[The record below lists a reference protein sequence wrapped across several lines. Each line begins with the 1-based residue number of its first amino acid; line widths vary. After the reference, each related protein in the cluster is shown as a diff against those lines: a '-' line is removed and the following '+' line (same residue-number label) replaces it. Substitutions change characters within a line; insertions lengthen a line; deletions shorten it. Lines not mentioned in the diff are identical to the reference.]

1 MKLTKLNMVQV
12 IGLVENERRFFYAH
26 LYGID

>member
-12 IGLVENERRFFYAH
+12 IGLVENEWYFFNAH
-26 LYGID
+26 LYEN